1 MSSRILR
8 FGIVMVAAAFLG
20 APLGATAETDGFSST
35 SATTSGST
43 IIVGASMGGTDGSPG
58 GSGATT
64 SNAPICTWTAF
75 SPDQQQIYNTN
86 ANSGELLQVT
96 DQSNLPPAGVFPPP
110 PGVWGMVSCPP
121 LPPYLTWVPTGSAP
135 PSQPSPNEVARS
147 ALAHLHLGAPRV
159 GMAPPPDKL
168 VVNLQTY
175 LWIDASMWRSMSATA
190 SVGGVSATVVA
201 SPSRVVWTMGDG
213 NSVTCNGPGAPYD
226 AGANQPVTGCT
237 YTYSAPSGN
246 QPEGRYVVSAQMY
259 WHVTWT
265 SSGVAGGGDLG
276 DVPGEQTTTSVEVDV
291 IRAVNR

>member
-8 FGIVMVAAAFLG
+8 LGAGLLSAAFLG
-20 APLGATAETDGFSST
+20 APVGVAAETGGFSST

-43 IIVGASMGGTDGSPG
+43 IIVGASADGASGTPEGS
-58 GSGATT
+58 SAVTA
-64 SNAPICTWTAF
+64 SAPVCTWTAF
-75 SPDQQQIYNTN
+75 SPEQQQIYNTN

-121 LPPYLTWVPTGSAP
+121 LPPYLTWVPTGGAP
-135 PSQPSPNEVARS
+135 PSEPSPSQVARS
-147 ALAHLHLGAPRV
+147 ALARLHLGAPQV
-159 GMAPPPDKL
+159 GMAPPPGKL

-175 LWIDASMWRSMSATA
+175 LWVDPSMWRSMSASA

-201 SPSRVVWTMGDG
+201 TPSRVVWTMGDG
-213 NSVTCNGPGAPYD
+213 DTVTCNGPGVPYD
-226 AGANQPVTGCT
+226 AGAGPSASNCAYT
-237 YTYSAPSGN
+237 YTTPSGN
-246 QPEGRYVVSAQMY
+246 ATDGRYVVTAKVY

-265 SSGVAGGGDLG
+265 SAGVAGGGDLG
-276 DVPGEQTTTSVEVDV
+276 DVPGEQTSTSVEVDV